1 VTEDGRLV
9 GVLSRSVL
17 GRRLAY
23 DEDVELPEG

>member
-1 VTEDGRLV
+1 VIEAGRLV

-23 DEDVELPEG
+23 DEDAEPPDS